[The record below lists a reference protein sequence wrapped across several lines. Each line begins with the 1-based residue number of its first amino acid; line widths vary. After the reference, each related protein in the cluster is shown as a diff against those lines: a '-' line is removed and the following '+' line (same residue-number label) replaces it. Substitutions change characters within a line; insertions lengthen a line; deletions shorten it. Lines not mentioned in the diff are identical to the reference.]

1 MLWIGEKL
9 NGAVPSIAA
18 AIAEG
23 DGKMIERIAR
33 AQAEAG
39 ADFLDVSAATTAGGV
54 NRSHGGF

>member
-23 DGKMIERIAR
+23 VLRLS
-33 AQAEAG
+33 
-39 ADFLDVSAATTAGGV
+39 FVCVS
-54 NRSHGGF
+54 RD

>member
-18 AIAEG
+18 AITEG

-39 ADFLDVSAATTAGGV
+39 ADFLDVSAATTGR
-54 NRSHGGF
+54 NCKHCGF